1 MHDTTII
8 PTILTDNPAT
18 YKSMIET
25 FNAFT
30 KRIQVDITD
39 GDFTANRTIP
49 LNNVWWPQGWQVD
62 LHMMVSRPSEYLPT
76 LLQLKPSLV
85 IFHAEVS
92 EDLTPTFQQL
102 KTAGIKTGLALL
114 KTTYPGDVQPYIRA
128 ADHVLVFAGTL
139 GQQGGT
145 ADMMQI
151 EKIPLIKAVKQNVE
165 IGWDGGAN
173 LDNIRTLAHSGANV
187 INVGSAISNAPDPAA
202 AYRAL
207 VEEADKRGVK
217 L

>member
-1 MHDTTII
+1 MHDTII
-8 PTILTDNPAT
+8 APTILTENPDT
-18 YKSMIET
+18 YKALAT
-25 FNAFT
+25 AFNAFA
-30 KRIQVDITD
+30 KRVQVDITD
-39 GDFTANRTIP
+39 GDFTAGRTIP

-85 IFHAEVS
+85 IFHAEAS
-92 EDLTPTFQQL
+92 EDLTPSFQQL
-102 KTAGIKTGLALL
+102 KAAGIKVGVALL
-114 KTTYPGDVQPYIRA
+114 KTTYPGDVQKYIQA
-128 ADHVLVFAGTL
+128 VDHVLVFAGAL

-173 LDNIRTLAHSGANV
+173 IDNVRALAHAGV
-187 INVGSAISNAPDPAA
+187 DVVNVGSAISGAQDPAA
-202 AYRAL
+202 AYKAL